1 MTKEE
6 YKNFLGNI
14 EFELREAKHLLQN
27 AARLIA
33 TDFAIAD
40 EQRGSVCSDDYKQLL
55 ADVNTVIEK
64 LNYPIHFYE
73 DGGYDENE

>member
-27 AARLIA
+27 AGRLIA
-33 TDFAIAD
+33 SDFAVAD
-40 EQRGSVCSDDYKQLL
+40 EQHGSVCSDTYKKLL
-55 ADVNTVIEK
+55 SHVNTAIEN
-64 LNYPIHFYE
+64 LNFPIHFYE